1 MNILLVDDH
10 MLFAKSLEI
19 ALADFS
25 EIEHLVSTQDVKS
38 VIPLLMKKHFDIVM
52 IDINLGDIS
61 EESGLVLARSILTEL
76 PKSKIL
82 ILTGFDLPVYRYE
95 AEKIGVKGFANKNI
109 DPSQLVR
116 MLGRIH
122 NGDTLKVGSEYI

>member
-1 MNILLVDDH
+1 
-10 MLFAKSLEI
+10 
-19 ALADFS
+19 
-25 EIEHLVSTQDVKS
+25 
-38 VIPLLMKKHFDIVM
+38 MKKHFDIVM

-122 NGDTLKVGSEYI
+122 NGDTLKVGSEYIETLTDAEKAILQLLADGVKRKDISERLT